1 MLKIKN
7 KNKKLLGNLS
17 QGGLRSLLSV
27 LSFVALF
34 YILYSIILILK
45 TDISF
50 YFFYFWIIR
59 QLEDK
64 RFEYNFF
71 YIC

>member
-17 QGGLRSLLSV
+17 QGGLRSLLSI
-27 LSFVALF
+27 LSFVVLF
-34 YILYSIILILK
+34 YTLYSIILILK

-50 YFFYFWIIR
+50 YFWIIR

-64 RFEYNFF
+64 RFEY
-71 YIC
+71 

>member
-7 KNKKLLGNLS
+7 KNKKFLGNLS
-17 QGGLRSLLSV
+17 QGGPRSLLSV
-27 LSFVALF
+27 FSFVVLF

-50 YFFYFWIIR
+50 YFFIFG
-59 QLEDK
+59 
-64 RFEYNFF
+64 
-71 YIC
+71 

>member
-7 KNKKLLGNLS
+7 KNKKFLGNLS
-17 QGGLRSLLSV
+17 QGGPRSLLSV
-27 LSFVALF
+27 LSFVVLF

-50 YFFYFWIIR
+50 YFFIFG
-59 QLEDK
+59 
-64 RFEYNFF
+64 
-71 YIC
+71 

>member
-7 KNKKLLGNLS
+7 KNKKFLGNLS
-17 QGGLRSLLSV
+17 QGGPRSLLSV
-27 LSFVALF
+27 FSFVVLF

-50 YFFYFWIIR
+50 YFWIIR

-64 RFEYNFF
+64 RFEY
-71 YIC
+71 